1 MKRLLIILA
10 LSSAALGQQPAAAP
24 STRLADRLQAI
35 MARPEYRH
43 SFFGVKV
50 VSLDSGKTLYEFN
63 ADKLFT
69 PASTTKL
76 LSEGTALAAL
86 GPDFRFHTFIYRT
99 GELKKNGT
107 LEGDIML
114 VGSGDPDLSN
124 RIQPDGTLAFQDED
138 HAYGGPAVA
147 GDPLLVI
154 KEFAAQ
160 IKARGIKKISG
171 HVIVDGSLFP
181 DIKELGTETTYS
193 PIIVNDNIV
202 DLTVTPGAKE
212 GDPATVNVSPQTSY
226 LHITNTIKTGKAG
239 TEPDGGNDDHR
250 NADGTYSVSLHG
262 LLPVGAK
269 PLPWPWNVPEPARFA
284 AVLLTEA
291 LNAEGIKA
299 KVSDADSLPD
309 FQKLSA
315 SYKPE
320 NVIAEHISPPFSQEV
335 KVTLKVSQNLHAS
348 EAPLLLGATV
358 AKKPGAAAEQAG
370 FDYEREWLTKAGLD
384 LSGASQSDGAGGAAY
399 FTPDFMVSYLT
410 WMTKQPYFKVFYDAL
425 PILGKDGTLVDIQT
439 DSAAAG
445 HVHAKTGTFSDA
457 NRLGRNLIVTGK
469 GLAGYMETSKGE
481 HLVFCLY
488 VNRTFVPRGGESPAK
503 RVGQMLGEMAAAA
516 YDADF

>member
-212 GDPATVNVSPQTSY
+212 GDPATV
-226 LHITNTIKTGKAG
+226 
-239 TEPDGGNDDHR
+239 
-250 NADGTYSVSLHG
+250 
-262 LLPVGAK
+262 
-269 PLPWPWNVPEPARFA
+269 
-284 AVLLTEA
+284 
-291 LNAEGIKA
+291 
-299 KVSDADSLPD
+299 
-309 FQKLSA
+309 
-315 SYKPE
+315 
-320 NVIAEHISPPFSQEV
+320 
-335 KVTLKVSQNLHAS
+335 
-348 EAPLLLGATV
+348 
-358 AKKPGAAAEQAG
+358 
-370 FDYEREWLTKAGLD
+370 
-384 LSGASQSDGAGGAAY
+384 
-399 FTPDFMVSYLT
+399 
-410 WMTKQPYFKVFYDAL
+410 
-425 PILGKDGTLVDIQT
+425 
-439 DSAAAG
+439 
-445 HVHAKTGTFSDA
+445 
-457 NRLGRNLIVTGK
+457 
-469 GLAGYMETSKGE
+469 
-481 HLVFCLY
+481 
-488 VNRTFVPRGGESPAK
+488 
-503 RVGQMLGEMAAAA
+503 
-516 YDADF
+516 